1 MALIK
6 AADSKSHKSQ
16 KVLRRCDQSA
26 AKAAARLTQVL
37 TRLTQLQK
45 ICADR
50 TAADQ
55 SEPDRFNRSS
65 IPVQPVLA
73 RIVLVNSG

>member
-1 MALIK
+1 
-6 AADSKSHKSQ
+6 
-16 KVLRRCDQSA
+16 VLRRCDQTA
-26 AKAAARLTQVL
+26 AKAAAWLRKVL
-37 TRLTQLQK
+37 TRLQKK

-50 TAADQ
+50 TAADW
-55 SEPDRFNRSS
+55 SEPDWFNRSS

>member
-26 AKAAARLTQVL
+26 AKAAARLRKVL
-37 TRLTQLQK
+37 TRLTRLTRLQK
-45 ICADR
+45 NLRGQNC
-50 TAADQ
+50 
-55 SEPDRFNRSS
+55 S
-65 IPVQPVLA
+65 
-73 RIVLVNSG
+73 